1 MKMYVPILAEAD
13 RNTEKIMLD
22 EMLAEQKAKL
32 DEQKAQIA
40 EQNTQ
45 LAEQK
50 TQLAE
55 KDAEIAALKAALK
68 NAMT

>member
-1 MKMYVPILAEAD
+1 MTRSHMSALTRFMKMYVPILAEAD

-22 EMLAEQKAKL
+22 EMLAEQK
-32 DEQKAQIA
+32 
-40 EQNTQ
+40 
-45 LAEQK
+45 

>member
-22 EMLAEQKAKL
+22 EMLAEQK
-32 DEQKAQIA
+32 
-40 EQNTQ
+40 
-45 LAEQK
+45 